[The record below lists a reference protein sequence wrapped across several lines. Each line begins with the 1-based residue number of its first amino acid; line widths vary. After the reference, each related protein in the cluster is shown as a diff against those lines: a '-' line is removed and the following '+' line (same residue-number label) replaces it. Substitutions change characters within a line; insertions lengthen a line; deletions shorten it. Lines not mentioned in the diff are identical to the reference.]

1 MEKLQKTPHDK
12 PWYAPL
18 VHFLAHTLVGS
29 GIFLIIAAPSVFL
42 GWLVHKLRE
51 YHVAEFTLSV
61 LTFLEHTIL
70 LVDAL
75 TFLCFIGITSWS
87 AIREMRNEQDH

>member
-1 MEKLQKTPHDK
+1 MHPWCISWLTPS
-12 PWYAPL
+12 L
-18 VHFLAHTLVGS
+18 V
-29 GIFLIIAAPSVFL
+29 IIAAPSVFL

-70 LVDAL
+70 VVDAL
-75 TFLCFIGITSWS
+75 TFLSFLGITAWAAVS
-87 AIREMRNEQDH
+87 EMHRNGH